1 MPPRQTAII
10 AAPYYPIVYVRGYAM
25 TPQEIAS
32 TVATPYMG
40 FNLGATK
47 VRQSWTGRVVRHVFE
62 SPLVRLMKEYGYQDI
77 YHGGQEAAG
86 PLPAR
91 SIVIHR
97 YYDQADRDLG
107 TGETPD
113 IEEAAWGLHRL
124 VLRLRDQVCG
134 NDARAREA
142 FRVHLVAHSMGGLVC
157 RAFLQNPEIGT
168 RESKKLI
175 DKVFTYA
182 TPHNGIDML
191 GINVPHFAGL
201 WDLNNFNRERMRQ
214 YLGLPETAQ
223 RVDTL
228 GNAFDPHRFFCLVG
242 TNHQDYGAALGL
254 SRMLAGEMSDGLVRI
269 GNATVAGA
277 PRAYV
282 HRSHSGPFGIVNS
295 EEGYQN
301 LVRFLF
307 GDLRLDGWCEV
318 EHLPLPPSVQ
328 RAKRAGKEIRAS
340 YYFEVTAA
348 PRGAVTYT
356 LTERRR
362 ATNSA
367 ILRTF
372 DELLRPERAGR
383 EEPRWPHLFS
393 LFLDTRQITRG
404 RTVVIGLDCA
414 IATTG
419 YEIDGRFFHEQHLP
433 AEVLFRDTV
442 VLRLTATE
450 DGWRIRYTLAD
461 NGWGE
466 GRGRPA
472 ELDGRGPFVP
482 LRSGKGLRA
491 KLRLGLQPWR

>member
-1 MPPRQTAII
+1 MSPSHASI
-10 AAPYYPIVYVRGYAM
+10 AAPFYPIIYVRGYAM

-32 TVATPYMG
+32 TAATPYMG

-47 VRQSWTGRVVRHVFE
+47 IRQSWTGRVVRHIFE
-62 SPLVRLMKEYGYQDI
+62 SPLIRLMKDYGYQDI
-77 YHGGQEAAG
+77 YHEGQEIDG
-86 PLPAR
+86 PLSAR

-97 YYDQADRDLG
+97 YYEQADQQLG
-107 TGETPD
+107 TGETPS

-134 NDARAREA
+134 KDAAARKA
-142 FRVHLVAHSMGGLVC
+142 FRVYLVAHSMGGLIC
-157 RAFLQNPEIGT
+157 RAFLQNPSIGT
-168 RESKKLI
+168 PESKALV

-191 GINVPHFAGL
+191 GVNVPRFVGL
-201 WDLNNFNRERMRQ
+201 WDLDNFNRTRMRR
-214 YLGLPETAQ
+214 YLALPDTAQ
-223 RVDTL
+223 RVDDL
-228 GNAFDPHRFFCLVG
+228 GGAFDPRRFFCLVG
-242 TNHQDYGAALGL
+242 TNHRDYEVALGL

-269 GNATVAGA
+269 DNATVARA

-307 GDLRLDGWCEV
+307 GDLRLEGRCEV
-318 EHLPLPPSVQ
+318 EHLPLPPSVR
-328 RAKRAGKEIRAS
+328 RAKQAGKEIRAS
-340 YYFEVTAA
+340 YYFEGTAA
-348 PRGAVTYT
+348 PRGAVSYT

-362 ATNSA
+362 ATHSA

-404 RTVVIGLDCA
+404 RTVVLGLDCV

-419 YEIDGRFFHEQHLP
+419 YEIDGRFFFEQHLP
-433 AEVLFRDTV
+433 GEVLFRDTV
-442 VLRLTATE
+442 ALRLTPTA

-461 NGWGE
+461 NGWSE
-466 GRGRPA
+466 GRGRPV
-472 ELDGRGPFVP
+472 ELDEQGPFIP

-491 KLRLGLQPWR
+491 KLRLSLRPWQ